1 MSSSSR
7 LHDKPDHEAGEILCF
22 GFLESAHPPL
32 IISLFSH
39 KGVASSPRQPRQQ
52 QSPFDKELK
61 KKGRRLLHENN

>member
-7 LHDKPDHEAGEILCF
+7 LHDKPNHEAGEILCF

-61 KKGRRLLHENN
+61 KKRQTTTA